1 LYTRA
6 KRKKTLMHTLFTFV
20 RFPFATVVVCLV
32 ILTAGCSSIDVYYD
46 VDKDADFTSY
56 KTYDWM
62 PPPEPSPDD
71 RDAAEPDDSTNTEL
85 IRSLVDAQLVAKGLE
100 REPDNPDLLVMHHG
114 GSENRID
121 VGGFGYA
128 YGGSYSGWQG
138 AGIGIYSYHG
148 GTLIVDLVDARTGQL
163 AWRGSAQGTL
173 VSGTT
178 RQAKKVIVEAIEK
191 LFEAYPPEK

>member
-1 LYTRA
+1 
-6 KRKKTLMHTLFTFV
+6 MHTLFSFV
-20 RFPFATVVVCLV
+20 RFPIATVVAGLV

-85 IRSLVDAQLVAKGLE
+85 IRTLIDAQLIAKGIE

-121 VGGFGYA
+121 VSGFGYT

-138 AGIGIYSYHG
+138 SGIGIYSYHG

-163 AWRGSAQGTL
+163 VWRGSAQGTL
-173 VSGTT
+173 VSGT
-178 RQAKKVIVEAIEK
+178 QKKARKMLAEAVEK
-191 LFEAYPPEK
+191 MFEAYPPEK